1 MSLEKISI
9 RLENCYGI
17 RSVTHEFDFSNSAVY
32 AIYAPNGSMKTSFAQ
47 TFKDLSE
54 DNPSKDRVFP
64 GRVSTR
70 TIVDSTGANV
80 KKECVYVVSPYD
92 EGLGV
97 TEKTAVLLVDAKL
110 RKEYERLHAELNR
123 SKKKFL
129 TSMRKQS
136 KSRLDLEREI
146 SFAFTRQDGHFYRA
160 LRRVEDEVESQQDAP
175 LANIK
180 YNMLFNDRVKNFLET
195 QDFKVAVEDYVRK
208 YNELLDESKYFSRE
222 TFNYYNASTV
232 ARSLASNG
240 FFDAK
245 HSVNLYGEEKIE
257 INSQDQLEAL
267 VAKEKER
274 ISSDHNLRRKFAEI
288 EKLLTKNAQLRGF
301 QDYLAENEIL
311 LPKLANIDV
320 LKEEVWKSY
329 FKVHF
334 DIYQN
339 LIDQYRAMQKRK
351 VEIESEARKQRTQ
364 WESVIDIF
372 NSRFFVPFKLVLQNR
387 ERVILGTDPIPQ
399 LGFVFDEGQG
409 GDRTDVN
416 KETLMRALSTGEK
429 KAFYILNIIFE
440 VEARRKAQQETLF
453 VFDDIADSF
462 DYRNKYA
469 IVQYLIDIGEEPNF
483 KQILLSHNFDFFRT
497 VNSRFVRYDQCLMAI
512 KTSGGVSIAQATG
525 IKNPFVNDWKR
536 AFFNDQ
542 KKRIASIPFLR
553 NLIEYTRGNRDQDFA
568 KLTSLLHWK
577 ADSEDITQGD
587 LDEIYNRLF
596 GGCRTC
602 QDSRAVVVRGIE
614 AIADRCI
621 SNPGPVD
628 SVNFEDKIVLSIA
641 IRIVAERFMVRK
653 ISDSQF
659 TSSIVANQTQRLLK
673 RFSQVYPAEVQALNV
688 LKSVVLMTPENI
700 HLNSF
705 MYEPILDMSDEHLR
719 RLYCQ
724 VKVL

>member
-1 MSLEKISI
+1 M
-9 RLENCYGI
+9 
-17 RSVTHEFDFSNSAVY
+17 
-32 AIYAPNGSMKTSFAQ
+32 
-47 TFKDLSE
+47 
-54 DNPSKDRVFP
+54 
-64 GRVSTR
+64 
-70 TIVDSTGANV
+70 
-80 KKECVYVVSPYD
+80 
-92 EGLGV
+92 
-97 TEKTAVLLVDAKL
+97 
-110 RKEYERLHAELNR
+110 
-123 SKKKFL
+123 
-129 TSMRKQS
+129 
-136 KSRLDLEREI
+136 
-146 SFAFTRQDGHFYRA
+146 
-160 LRRVEDEVESQQDAP
+160 
-175 LANIK
+175 
-180 YNMLFNDRVKNFLET
+180 
-195 QDFKVAVEDYVRK
+195 
-208 YNELLDESKYFSRE
+208 
-222 TFNYYNASTV
+222 
-232 ARSLASNG
+232 
-240 FFDAK
+240 
-245 HSVNLYGEEKIE
+245 
-257 INSQDQLEAL
+257 
-267 VAKEKER
+267 
-274 ISSDHNLRRKFAEI
+274 
-288 EKLLTKNAQLRGF
+288 LTKNAQLRGF

-320 LKEEVWKSY
+320 LKEEIWKSY

-339 LIDQYRAMQKRK
+339 LIGQYRAMQKRK
-351 VEIESEARKQRTQ
+351 EEIESEARKQRTQ

-440 VEARRKAQQETLF
+440 VEARRKARQETLF

-469 IVQYLIDIGEEPNF
+469 IVQYLVDIGEDPNF

-512 KTSGGVSIAQATG
+512 KTSGVVSIAQATG

-553 NLIEYTRGNRDQDFA
+553 NLIEYTRGNSDQDFA

-602 QDSRAVVVRGIE
+602 HDRQAVVVGDIE
-614 AIADRCI
+614 SIADRCI

-659 TSSIVANQTQRLLK
+659 ASSIVANQTQRLLN
-673 RFSQVYPAEVQALNV
+673 RFSEIYPAEIQALDV
-688 LKSVVLMTPENI
+688 MKSVVLMTPENI

-719 RLYCQ
+719 RLYGQ